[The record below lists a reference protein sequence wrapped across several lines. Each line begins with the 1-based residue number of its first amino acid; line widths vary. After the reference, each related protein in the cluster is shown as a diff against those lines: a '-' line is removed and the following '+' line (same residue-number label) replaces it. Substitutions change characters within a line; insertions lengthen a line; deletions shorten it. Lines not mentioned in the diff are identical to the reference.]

1 MKKLL
6 LSAVLALAAGLAYA
20 QDLSDIHIALN
31 TAPDS
36 NHFYYYVNIY
46 PKLGQWDIK
55 KARAKEYGAYNEYT
69 LEGKFER
76 IWLLSPHDAIIK
88 DGGKYALFNLDTK
101 KYTTKFE
108 YLDVRFGWG
117 GKETG
122 PIGLYSKN
130 KKGEGWELYH
140 LVDTAGKRQ
149 LRVMETA
156 PADSFTFIA
165 RNRIKLYKD
174 GKECMIDDKGA
185 TIIPF
190 QYKHFGEYRIYDGG
204 KTTIVDVQDD
214 EGRYGV
220 ARILWDGTV
229 DELAPCD
236 YDAVDISKWPCIIE
250 KDGKKAIIHNRKGA
264 QTELVF
270 DQVDWYPQGM
280 IVRIGDKLG
289 FQKWGTLKLPVEY
302 DTLEIIDFEATKN
315 KKAISASKEDGEYLY
330 DTNAVLLSYTPA
342 EVPEPADSLVAAPSD
357 SLDLTP
363 AKLPD
368 DAD

>member
-1 MKKLL
+1 MKRLI
-6 LSAVLALAAGLAYA
+6 LSAALALIAGLACA
-20 QDLSDIHIALN
+20 QDLNDIHIALN

-36 NHFYYYVNIY
+36 ANFYYYVNIY

-55 KARAKEYGAYNEYT
+55 KARAKEYGAYNEYA

-88 DGGKYALFNLDTK
+88 DNGKYALFNLDTR
-101 KYTTKFE
+101 KYTTRFE

-122 PIGLYSKN
+122 PIGLYSKTKN
-130 KKGEGWELYH
+130 HEGWELYH

-156 PADSFTFIA
+156 PADSFSFIA

-174 GKECMIDDKGA
+174 GKESMIDDKGA

-190 QYKHFGEYRIYDGG
+190 QYSHFGEYRIYDGG
-204 KTTIVDVQDD
+204 KTTIVDVRD
-214 EGRYGV
+214 EDGRFGLI
-220 ARILWDGTV
+220 RIRWDGTV
-229 DELAPCD
+229 DELAPCA

-250 KDGKKAIIHNRKGA
+250 KDGKKAIVYDRKGG
-264 QTELVF
+264 QTELIF

-280 IVRIGDKLG
+280 IVRIGEKFG
-289 FQKWGTLKLPVEY
+289 FQKWGNLKLPVEY
-302 DTLEIIDFEATKN
+302 DSMEIVESAETSN
-315 KKAISASKEDGEYLY
+315 KKAISASKEDGVYLY
-330 DTNAVLLSYTPA
+330 DTNAKLLDYIPA
-342 EVPEPADSLVAAPSD
+342 EVPEPVDSLQQAPLD
-357 SLDLTP
+357 SLIND
-363 AKLPD
+363 
-368 DAD
+368 